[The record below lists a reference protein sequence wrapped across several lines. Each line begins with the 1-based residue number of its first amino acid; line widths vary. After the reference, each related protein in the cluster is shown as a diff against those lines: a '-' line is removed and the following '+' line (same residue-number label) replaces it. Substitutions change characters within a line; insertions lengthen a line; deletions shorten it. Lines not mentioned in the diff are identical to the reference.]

1 MSAPTGT
8 AMLPFKVRQ
17 SDLSTWAKCPLMYKY
32 QHIDK
37 LPREQSAS
45 LTFGSIIHDIV
56 MEMELRQDVE
66 WAVKEFIERWI
77 DPVGYM
83 GPEYKIDY
91 YVRGTNWKKYL
102 AEGERMIRDWWGI
115 IRWDAD
121 VTLAREYHFEVPI
134 GNGHVLEGT
143 IDKLVI
149 RQVPKL
155 HTNVVLISDYKTNS
169 KTPTYDWLED
179 NLQFTAYAYATTRPE
194 FWAGLPNGAVIE
206 KQVEKLPRWGEWV
219 SLKGPK
225 RLDAGERTQ
234 VQYNRLTMAVNAL
247 AESVAMRIFVP
258 NISGE
263 NCRYCEFRAQ
273 CGLREVPDTEW

>member
-1 MSAPTGT
+1 MPASTPV
-8 AMLPFKVRQ
+8 MLPFKVRQ
-17 SDLSTWAKCPLMYKY
+17 SDLSTWAKCPLQYKY
-32 QHIDK
+32 KHIDM

-56 MEMELRQDVE
+56 MELELRQDVE
-66 WAVKEFIERWI
+66 WAVQEFHRRWL
-77 DPVGYM
+77 DPEGTM
-83 GPEYKIDY
+83 GPEYRISY
-91 YVRGTNWKKYL
+91 YVKGTNWKKY
-102 AEGERMIRDWWGI
+102 ASEGPKMIRDWWGI
-115 IRWDAD
+115 IRWDSD

-134 GNGHVLEGT
+134 GNGHILEGT

-149 RQVPKL
+149 RQVPRL
-155 HTNVVLISDYKTNS
+155 NTNVVLISDYKTNS
-169 KTPTYDWLED
+169 KTPTYEWLED
-179 NLQFTAYAYATTRPE
+179 NLQFTAYAYATTKDE
-194 FWAGLPNGAVIE
+194 FWDGLPGG
-206 KQVEKLPRWGEWV
+206 KQMQSMVADLPRWGEWV
-219 SLKGPK
+219 ALKGPK

-273 CGLREVPDTEW
+273 CGLREIPETEW